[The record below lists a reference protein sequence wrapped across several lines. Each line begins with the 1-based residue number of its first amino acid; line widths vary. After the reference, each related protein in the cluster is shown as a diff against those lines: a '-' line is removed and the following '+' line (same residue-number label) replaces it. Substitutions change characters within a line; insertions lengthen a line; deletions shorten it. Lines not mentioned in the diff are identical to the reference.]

1 MVIFDYKG
9 VDKRTIKT
17 RRWNMRSKKKEKSA
31 DTSDKNKPKASK
43 KRNIVKYGVTF
54 TGVTAGTT
62 LGSVVVYTI
71 KEEGLS
77 FLKDLLR
84 GNSNS
89 RLVMVLALIAVIV
102 ALVALVL
109 IFLIHCIYQLLLSAM
124 SMIYFK
130 EHPDADEIT
139 IIFFGKEIELKKKK
153 TKKKKTKKKK
163 AKKKKAKKKKIK
175 LNRKRK

>member
-1 MVIFDYKG
+1 MGSKG
-9 VDKRTIKT
+9 
-17 RRWNMRSKKKEKSA
+17 KEKST
-31 DTSDKNKPKASK
+31 DTGDNNKPKGLK
-43 KRNIVKYGVTF
+43 KRNIVKYGATF
-54 TGVTAGTT
+54 TGGTA

-84 GNSNS
+84 DNNNS

-109 IFLIHCIYQLLLSAM
+109 IFLIRCIYQLLLSVM
-124 SMIYFK
+124 SMTYFK
-130 EHPDADEIT
+130 ECPDDEEIT
-139 IIFFGKEIELKKKK
+139 ITFFGKE
-153 TKKKKTKKKK
+153 
-163 AKKKKAKKKKIK
+163 IK